1 MNKKQKAH
9 KSIVSGNAKGVRV
22 VESDIACALRTF
34 KKQIKQSGVLDHV
47 KNNRTFTKPS
57 VKRRDVVNRAKH
69 IQYLRDQE
77 YK

>member
-1 MNKKQKAH
+1 MKKKQKAH

-22 VESDIACALRTF
+22 IESDIAFALRTF

-57 VKRRDVVNRAKH
+57 VKRRDVVNRAKY
-69 IQYLRDQE
+69 IQQVRDQE

>member
-22 VESDIACALRTF
+22 IESDISFALRTF

-57 VKRRDVVNRAKH
+57 VKRRDVVNRAKY
-69 IQYLRDQE
+69 IQQVRDQE